1 MMPGDETKPNIARM
15 YDYWLGGT
23 HNYPADRAAADAVR
37 ARRPN
42 IADQALDNK
51 QFQTRAVSYAAGQG
65 VRQFLDIGSGLPTS
79 PGHAAGTRPLWLAT
93 HDAARS
99 VVPDAV
105 VAYVDFD
112 PVAVQHSRALLAGG
126 SPQVVAVAGD
136 VRDPRAILAGEE
148 IRAAGFRLDQPACVV
163 LACILHFLDAPAAQG
178 VAHSLVQALAPG
190 SYVAIS
196 VGYAPGPAGD
206 DFARAYNA
214 QDGSRIYA
222 HSKDEIAAMF
232 DGLELLP
239 PGLVD
244 AAFWRAERPARTP
257 AEGTSMI
264 LAGVGRK
271 LR

>member
-1 MMPGDETKPNIARM
+1 MMPADVTKPNIARM

-23 HNYPADRAAADAVR
+23 DNYEADRAAAEKVR

-42 IADQALDNK
+42 VAAQALDNK
-51 QFQTRAVSYAAGQG
+51 KFQTRAVSYIAGRG

-79 PGHAAGTRPLWLAT
+79 PLQVQGAEPLWVAT
-93 HDAARS
+93 HEAARA
-99 VVPDAV
+99 VIPDAV

-112 PVAVQHSRALLAGG
+112 PVAVQHSQALLAGG
-126 SPQVVAVAGD
+126 SPQVIAVGGD
-136 VRDPRAILAGEE
+136 VREPQAILADPG
-148 IRAAGFRLDQPACVV
+148 IRAAGLTLDQPVCVI
-163 LACILHFLDAPAAQG
+163 LACILHFLDAASARDVVAALTAA
-178 VAHSLVQALAPG
+178 VAPG

-196 VGYAPGPAGD
+196 VGYAPGHAGD

-214 QDGSRIYA
+214 QDGPRIYA
-222 HSKDEIAAMF
+222 HTRDEITALF
-232 DGLELLP
+232 DGLELIA

-244 AAFWRAERPARTP
+244 AAFWQAERAARTP

-271 LR
+271 S